1 MFANHRISFSSAAS
15 VDVPDCLLRIQL
27 NMFHQEAQLVSDGE
41 GKNLRNILLQLFDP
55 GIVVRYV
62 CLLHIRT
69 SFTMP
74 VDIRTSVENEQ
85 AINSLVPRR
94 SAASHPCGGPC
105 KSSLP
110 SSCSRNAGLSCTSSC
125 CNLRA
130 VSARHPPR
138 GQREWLEPKCLWK
151 VPCESRSSGR
161 LVVVE
166 NA

>member
-1 MFANHRISFSSAAS
+1 M
-15 VDVPDCLLRIQL
+15 
-27 NMFHQEAQLVSDGE
+27 
-41 GKNLRNILLQLFDP
+41 
-55 GIVVRYV
+55 
-62 CLLHIRT
+62 RT
-69 SFTMP
+69 SFPMP

-151 VPCESRSSGR
+151 MLCESRLATHLRSRSSGR
-161 LVVVE
+161 LVLVTSSRESERSARRSLRFQGILTVGLAIVKIQVGSAIVSRLGDL
-166 NA
+166 NCRLGDR